1 MAAEPLLRAYSQRMR
16 IAPLLVTVMLL
27 CACGRTAV
35 TVDTSTMLSTR
46 ASGAA
51 SAVATA
57 DQAAR
62 SLKVLGRA
70 IKKSKP
76 GCSAAVGIAG
86 KVVWAD
92 AQGVADL
99 DSGTTITTDTAFD
112 IASVSKQF
120 TATAALLLAG
130 AGTLSQD
137 DLLADHVPGLPAWG
151 RTVAIDQLIHQTSGI
166 PDYVGLLYDAGYED
180 GDRTTNADALKALA
194 KAKELDFK
202 PGTQWEYSNSNYL
215 LLGQVVERAS
225 GQSLSDF
232 LRAEIFTPLGLDMV
246 LDPARP
252 VPTLAESYT
261 RDDGKY
267 TVATT
272 AWEQTGDGSIQTT
285 PSQLVIW
292 ADNYRTGA
300 VGGPKLLAAQVDGA
314 VTTDADTGDRYG
326 AGIFVGADGTLE
338 HDGAWAGFLTDFMIS
353 ADRSHAVAVSC
364 NSDHQDPTAIAGE
377 LAEIWG

>member
-1 MAAEPLLRAYSQRMR
+1 MR
-16 IAPLLVTVMLL
+16 IAPLLVTMLLL
-27 CACGRTAV
+27 CACGRTGV
-35 TVDTSTMLSTR
+35 TVDTSTMLSTG

-57 DQAAR
+57 EQAAR

-151 RTVAIDQLIHQTSGI
+151 RTVTIDQLIHQTSGI

>member
-1 MAAEPLLRAYSQRMR
+1 MR
-16 IAPLLVTVMLL
+16 IAPLLVTMLLL
-27 CACGRTAV
+27 CACSRTGV
-35 TVDTSTMLSTR
+35 TADTSPVLSPS
-46 ASGAA
+46 ASGT
-51 SAVATA
+51 ATA
-57 DQAAR
+57 TATAEQTAR
-62 SLKVLGRA
+62 SLKVLDRA
-70 IKKSKP
+70 IKTGHP

-151 RTVAIDQLIHQTSGI
+151 RTVTIDQLIHQTSGI

-338 HDGAWAGFLTDFMIS
+338 HDGAWAGFLPAFMIS

-364 NSDHQDPTAIAGE
+364 NSDDQDPTAIAGE

>member
-1 MAAEPLLRAYSQRMR
+1 MR
-16 IAPLLVTVMLL
+16 IVAPLVTVLLL

-35 TVDTSTMLSTR
+35 PVDTSTGLSPS
-46 ASGAA
+46 ASGTA
-51 SAVATA
+51 SAAATA

-62 SLKVLGRA
+62 SLKVLDRA

-92 AQGVADL
+92 AVGVADL
-99 DSGTTITTDTAFD
+99 DSGTKITTDTAFD

-130 AGTLSQD
+130 AGELSVD
-137 DLLADHVPGLPAWG
+137 DPVSDYVPGLPAWA
-151 RTVAIDQLIHQTSGI
+151 RTVTIDQLIHQTSGI

-232 LRAEIFTPLGLDMV
+232 LRAEIFKPLGLKMV

-300 VGGPKLLAAQVDGA
+300 VGGPTLLAAQVDGA

-338 HDGAWAGFLTDFMIS
+338 HDGAWAGFLTDFSVS

>member
-1 MAAEPLLRAYSQRMR
+1 MR
-16 IAPLLVTVMLL
+16 IVAPLVTVLLL

-35 TVDTSTMLSTR
+35 TVDTSTVSSTS
-46 ASGAA
+46 ASGTA
-51 SAVATA
+51 SAAATA

-62 SLKVLGRA
+62 SLKVLDRA
-70 IKKSKP
+70 TKKSKP

-86 KVVWAD
+86 KVVWAG
-92 AQGVADL
+92 AGGVADL
-99 DSGTTITTDTAFD
+99 DSGATITTDTAFD

-130 AGTLSQD
+130 DGELSQD
-137 DLLADHVPGLPAWG
+137 DPLANHIPGLPAWS
-151 RTVAIDQLIHQTSGI
+151 RTVTVGQLIHQTSGI

-180 GDRTTNADALKALA
+180 GDRTTNADALNAIAEVTDL
-194 KAKELDFK
+194 EFE
-202 PGTQWEYSNSNYL
+202 PGTQWDYSNSNYL
-215 LLGQVVERAS
+215 LLGQVVEAAS
-225 GQSLSDF
+225 GQSLSEF

-252 VPTLAESYT
+252 VPTLAVPYT
-261 RDDGKY
+261 RDDGTY
-267 TVATT
+267 TVAPT

-292 ADNYRTGA
+292 ADNYRTGS
-300 VGGPKLLAAQVDGA
+300 VGGPELLAAQVDGA
-314 VTTDADTGDRYG
+314 VTTDPDTGERYG
-326 AGIFVGADGTLE
+326 AGIYVGTDGTLE
-338 HDGAWAGFLTDFMIS
+338 HDGSWAGFLSDFAVS